1 MNEAFER
8 ASQASRITLIG
19 SIVNLLLSIAKMA
32 AGIVAGSAAMVA
44 DSVHSLSDLATD
56 IVVLATIKLAKQPV
70 DRNHQYGHGKFE
82 TLGTVFIG
90 GALLAVGAGLLI
102 SGGQAIL
109 QALEGE
115 IPGKPGNLA
124 LVAAASSILAK
135 EILYRYTLRVGK
147 KIRSQAVIANA
158 WHHRS
163 DAFSSIGALLGI
175 SGAIL
180 LGPSFHILDPIAG
193 IIVSAIICWTAFGIL
208 KNALAELVEA
218 AVEPELQD
226 KVLQIAGNVPGV
238 TDPHNLRMRRVGS
251 YIVLDLHI
259 RVDRNMS
266 IQNAHQ
272 KCHEVEKVITKELG
286 SPIVTIHAEPDE
298 WS

>member
-32 AGIVAGSAAMVA
+32 AGIVAGSAAIVA

-115 IPGKPGNLA
+115 IHCQCHHMLDGL
-124 LVAAASSILAK
+124 
-135 EILYRYTLRVGK
+135 RYPEECTGR
-147 KIRSQAVIANA
+147 
-158 WHHRS
+158 
-163 DAFSSIGALLGI
+163 IG
-175 SGAIL
+175 
-180 LGPSFHILDPIAG
+180 
-193 IIVSAIICWTAFGIL
+193 
-208 KNALAELVEA
+208 
-218 AVEPELQD
+218 
-226 KVLQIAGNVPGV
+226 
-238 TDPHNLRMRRVGS
+238 
-251 YIVLDLHI
+251 
-259 RVDRNMS
+259 
-266 IQNAHQ
+266 
-272 KCHEVEKVITKELG
+272 
-286 SPIVTIHAEPDE
+286 
-298 WS
+298 